1 MANQKVYNIVINGI
15 KESISEVDVL
25 LNQLDNLEKRLKNL
39 GKEGIKLD
47 TKGLKDL
54 EKIKIP
60 EISLEGIDA
69 KALKK
74 EMQQLEKDI
83 AKGAK
88 TIDGE
93 YTNTLNGLRA
103 KLRDLK
109 AELGTVDIDLDADTF
124 QDLTDEIKEL
134 VRGTYVNPYED
145 AEDFNSKV
153 DNATIFDGYE
163 KNIFDAGYGKF
174 IFWRIFIEGA
184 ITFVISGVLGGAR
197 MVYTYTGG
205 LYFAKYVL
213 QNEGMYS
220 LITLLVVPG
229 GLVASLLVPWM

>member
-15 KESISEVDVL
+15 KESISELDIL
-25 LNQLDNLEKRLKNL
+25 LSKLDNIENRLDAL
-39 GKEGIKLD
+39 GKQGIKLD

-60 EISLEGIDA
+60 EISIEGIET

-109 AELGTVDIDLDADTF
+109 AELGTLDLDVDDEAF
-124 QDLTDEIKEL
+124 ADLTDEIK
-134 VRGTYVNPYED
+134 D
-145 AEDFNSKV
+145 
-153 DNATIFDGYE
+153 
-163 KNIFDAGYGKF
+163 
-174 IFWRIFIEGA
+174 
-184 ITFVISGVLGGAR
+184 
-197 MVYTYTGG
+197 
-205 LYFAKYVL
+205 
-213 QNEGMYS
+213 
-220 LITLLVVPG
+220 
-229 GLVASLLVPWM
+229 

>member
-39 GKEGIKLD
+39 GKEGIKID

-109 AELGTVDIDLDADTF
+109 TELGTVDIDIEADVF
-124 QDLTDEIKEL
+124 ADLTDEIKE
-134 VRGTYVNPYED
+134 
-145 AEDFNSKV
+145 
-153 DNATIFDGYE
+153 
-163 KNIFDAGYGKF
+163 
-174 IFWRIFIEGA
+174 
-184 ITFVISGVLGGAR
+184 
-197 MVYTYTGG
+197 
-205 LYFAKYVL
+205 
-213 QNEGMYS
+213 
-220 LITLLVVPG
+220 
-229 GLVASLLVPWM
+229 PW

>member
-15 KESISEVDVL
+15 KESVSQVDVL

-39 GKEGIKLD
+39 GKEGIKLN

-124 QDLTDEIKEL
+124 QDLTDEIKDLNDQVKQMEQDY
-134 VRGTYVNPYED
+134 GTFARNVGNYTESVVDALNEFDSQMYETAGTIEEVKEGVDSLKGKQLFDVNIGGVAVQFE
-145 AEDFNSKV
+145 NVSQ
-153 DNATIFDGYE
+153 
-163 KNIFDAGYGKF
+163 
-174 IFWRIFIEGA
+174 A
-184 ITFVISGVLGGAR
+184 IGEIDDMAHSA
-197 MVYTYTGG
+197 
-205 LYFAKYVL
+205 A
-213 QNEGMYS
+213 
-220 LITLLVVPG
+220 
-229 GLVASLLVPWM
+229 A